1 MSKRPAGI
9 KALTAAFTNYPLDL
23 RVLGA
28 FPRPVYYVLGGRSN
42 PDYFGAMASRLG
54 ELFADYTLDVFE
66 QRHHFDPRTVRNPSA
81 SRPGCESFGSGP
93 RPRPAEARDDIEQPA
108 REDRR

>member
-1 MSKRPAGI
+1 MRRFVELQLAPGVE
-9 KALTAAFTNYPLDL
+9 PPPPPP
-23 RVLGA
+23 G
-28 FPRPVYYVLGGRSN
+28 PGRSN

-81 SRPGCESFGSGP
+81 SRPGCESFGSAP
-93 RPRPAEARDDIEQPA
+93 RPDSGA
-108 REDRR
+108 